1 MLAIRAGTI
10 KTMEEKGT
18 IKDGVILIEDG
29 RIEAVGRDLEIPEEA
44 EVHDYPDATVIPG
57 MIDAHTHVG
66 IGEEGIGWEGRDY
79 NEITDPITPH
89 LRAIDA
95 INPDDQG
102 LEDARQSGITTVM
115 VSPGSANVIG
125 GESLAMKTQ
134 GEIVDDMV
142 IKNPVG
148 VKAAFG
154 ENPKR
159 VYGEKDKSPST
170 RMAVAA
176 EMRSALQKT
185 RDYLARKQKNGEDEP
200 FEHDL
205 KWESLSRVIENEL
218 PLKTHAHRADDIMTA
233 VRIAREFGFELTIEH
248 CTEGHLIAE
257 KLAEEGIPAV
267 VGPSLTSRSKVEVR
281 KRDFKTAAVLARA
294 GVKVAIMSDHPVIPV
309 DQLNIY
315 AALSARA
322 GLERDEAIK
331 AITINPAEILDID
344 DRVGSLKKNK
354 DADLALFSGDPLSLT
369 AELKAVYVEGEKIE
383 QEG

>member
-18 IKDGVILIEDG
+18 ITDGVILIEDG
-29 RIEAVGRDLEIPEEA
+29 RIEAVGRDLDIPEEA
-44 EVHDYPDATVIPG
+44 EIHDYPHATVIPG

-79 NEITDPITPH
+79 NEMTDPITPH

-125 GESLAMKTQ
+125 GESLAMKTR

-176 EMRSALQKT
+176 EMRSALQKA

-233 VRIAREFGFELTIEH
+233 VRIAGEFGFDLTIEH

-354 DADLALFSGDPLSLT
+354 DADLAVFSGDPLSLT